1 MQIGRRL
8 ARLARTHQVIVVT
21 HLPQVAAYADIHL
34 VVDTGGRDG
43 TSVVG
48 RLDDD
53 GRVGELARMLA
64 GLGESDTARAHAR
77 ELLDTAATERAC

>member
-1 MQIGRRL
+1 
-8 ARLARTHQVIVVT
+8 VV
-21 HLPQVAAYADIHL
+21 
-34 VVDTGGRDG
+34 R
-43 TSVVG
+43 

-77 ELLDTAATERAC
+77 ELLATAEAERRGC